1 MTVGAYIPQ
10 EPKWLQ
16 RRCSPVRPTYEHGTV
31 TRPGRGLAGKK
42 PDDGIA
48 VFFLEADVGGCERA
62 NTAKHY
68 QMLHVGDRLDLEL
81 KENESVAMSFQ
92 KDGERY
98 HLGFLNEQYTITAG
112 VSILLRYPSAFG
124 VIGDIYATVTEL
136 DLENSRWPR
145 AYIEIRCLSDVR
157 LRHTKKGFLLTPDK
171 TVVVKLLEPH
181 VKITIPNGVK
191 EIAPYAFSNNRRIR
205 SVILP
210 AGLRKIGHHAFVSTN
225 ISEVK
230 IPASVEDI
238 GHDAFANCPYDRCLS
253 TGNVNSSLVRFKVEK
268 GNARYESNR
277 GKLKDTQATK
287 DREKRPFEDF
297 GYYVTISMPWAN
309 SRYMTKDDMP
319 ALAELIARR
328 DARRKEKW
336 ARPTP
341 AMLADKCIKE
351 LQARG
356 SSPTLETVLAKF
368 NSLSGLKRNELVFA
382 VAEYGSEEQ
391 FNMMLATAAQS
402 PESLSFLLASAISRN
417 DHDLARRLALAG
429 TRLHSKRMRIPDNA
443 REGKTIPRTPIDLV
457 LQDVRHETLAEGK
470 TGAGAPCVDN
480 SGCIAA
486 LAEEDLLTR
495 ENLCEL
501 YQSARQSAA
510 PFAQERLQTIVRFVN
525 PDDVTDKL
533 DLCKNLIA
541 HKAQTELEHIFT
553 WPNFPTIDQLE
564 TLVRFANESG
574 DTEMAVMILEA
585 YRNQQPPEP
594 TESLML

>member
-16 RRCSPVRPTYEHGTV
+16 RRCNPVRPIYKQGTV

-48 VFFLEADVGGCERA
+48 VFFLEADVGGCGRA

-124 VIGDIYATVTEL
+124 VVGDIYATVTEL
-136 DLENSRWPR
+136 DLKSPRWPR

-157 LRHTKKGFLLTPDK
+157 LRHAKKGFLLTPDE
-171 TVVVKLLEPH
+171 TVVVKPLEPH
-181 VKITIPNGVK
+181 VKITIPNGVR
-191 EIAPYAFSNNRRIR
+191 EIAPYAFSNYRRIR

-210 AGLRKIGHHAFVSTN
+210 AGLRKIGHHAFMTTN

-230 IPASVEDI
+230 IPSSVEDI
-238 GHDAFANCPYDRCLS
+238 GHDAFTNCPYDRCLS
-253 TGNVNSSLVRFKVEK
+253 VGNMNSSLVRFKVEK

-297 GYYVTISMPWAN
+297 GYYVTVSMPWAN
-309 SRYMTKDDMP
+309 SRYMAKDDLP

-328 DARRKEKW
+328 DTRRKEKW

-341 AMLADKCIKE
+341 TMLADKCIKE
-351 LQARG
+351 LQMRG
-356 SSPTLETVLAKF
+356 SSPTLETVLAKL

-382 VAEYGSEEQ
+382 VAKYGGEKQ
-391 FNMMLATAAQS
+391 FDMMLATAAQS

-443 REGKTIPRTPIDLV
+443 REGKTILCTPIELA
-457 LQDVRHETLAEGK
+457 LQDMRVETAAEGK
-470 TGAGAPCVDN
+470 TDAGASCVDN
-480 SGCIAA
+480 SGCIAE
-486 LAEEDLLTR
+486 LAEEGLLTR
-495 ENLCEL
+495 ENLREL
-501 YQSARQSAA
+501 YQSTRRSAA
-510 PFAQERLQTIVRFVN
+510 PFAQERLQTIVRFVY

-541 HKAQTELEHIFT
+541 HKAQAELEHIFT

-574 DTEMAVMILEA
+574 DTEMAVRILEF

-594 TESLML
+594 TEGLML

>member
-16 RRCSPVRPTYEHGTV
+16 RRCNPVRPTYEQGTV
-31 TRPGRGLAGKK
+31 TRPGRGPAGKK

-48 VFFLEADVGGCERA
+48 VFFLEADMGGCERA
-62 NTAKHY
+62 NTAKPY

-81 KENESVAMSFQ
+81 KDNGSVAMSFQ
-92 KDGERY
+92 KDGERC
-98 HLGFLNEQYTITAG
+98 HLGFLNEQYAITAG

-136 DLENSRWPR
+136 DLEDPRWPR

-157 LRHTKKGFLLTPDK
+157 LRHTKKGFLLTPDE

-181 VKITIPNGVK
+181 VKITIPDGVK
-191 EIAPYAFSNNRRIR
+191 EIAPYAFSNDRRIR
-205 SVILP
+205 SVVLP
-210 AGLRKIGHHAFVSTN
+210 AGLRKIGHHAFASTS
-225 ISEVK
+225 ISEVN

-238 GHDAFANCPYDRCLS
+238 GFGAFANCPRDLCLHF
-253 TGNVNSSLVRFKVEK
+253 NNRKHSLVRYKVEK

-277 GKLKDTQATK
+277 GKLKDTQAPE

-341 AMLADKCIKE
+341 TMLADKCIKE

-368 NSLSGLKRNELVFA
+368 NSLSSLKRNELVFA
-382 VAEYGSEEQ
+382 VTEYGGEEQ

-443 REGKTIPRTPIDLV
+443 REGKTILCTPIDLV

-510 PFAQERLQTIVRFVN
+510 PFAQERLQTIVRFVH

-541 HKAQTELEHIFT
+541 HEAQAELEHTFT
-553 WPNFPTIDQLE
+553 WPNFPTIDQVE
-564 TLVRFANESG
+564 TLMQYANERG
-574 DTEMAVMILEA
+574 DTEMAVRIMEA
-585 YRNQQPPEP
+585 YRDQQPPEP
-594 TESLML
+594 TEGLLL

>member
-1 MTVGAYIPQ
+1 MTVGAYIPR

-16 RRCSPVRPTYEHGTV
+16 RRCSPVRPIYEHGTV
-31 TRPGRGLAGKK
+31 TRPGRGPAGKR

-48 VFFLEADVGGCERA
+48 VFFLEADVGGCQRA
-62 NTAKHY
+62 NTAKPY
-68 QMLHVGDRLDLEL
+68 QMLHVGDRLDLKL
-81 KENESVAMSFQ
+81 TENESVAMSFQ

-98 HLGFLNEQYTITAG
+98 HLGFLNEQYAITAG

-136 DLENSRWPR
+136 DLKSPKWPR

-157 LRHTKKGFLLTPDK
+157 LRHVKRGFLLTPDE
-171 TVVVKLLEPH
+171 TVVVKLLETH
-181 VKITIPNGVK
+181 VKITIPDGVK
-191 EIAPYAFSNNRRIR
+191 EIAPYAFSNDRRIR
-205 SVILP
+205 SVVLP
-210 AGLRKIGHHAFVSTN
+210 AGLRKIGHHAFASTS
-225 ISEVK
+225 ISEVN

-238 GHDAFANCPYDRCLS
+238 GRGAFANCPYDRCLFI
-253 TGNVNSSLVRFKVEK
+253 GNANSSLVRFKVEK

-277 GKLKDTQATK
+277 GKLKDTQAPK
-287 DREKRPFEDF
+287 DRENRPFE
-297 GYYVTISMPWAN
+297 YIACCTTISMPWAN

-319 ALAELIARR
+319 ALADLIARR

-341 AMLADKCIKE
+341 TMLADKCIKE

-382 VAEYGSEEQ
+382 VAEYGDEEQ
-391 FNMMLATAAQS
+391 FDMMLATTAQS
-402 PESLSFLLASAISRN
+402 PESLSFLFASAISRN
-417 DHDLARRLALAG
+417 DHDLAQRLALAG
-429 TRLHSKRMRIPDNA
+429 TKLHSKRMRIPDNA
-443 REGKTIPRTPIDLV
+443 HTGKTILCTPIDLT
-457 LQDVRHETLAEGK
+457 LQDVWFETAAEGK
-470 TGAGAPCVDN
+470 TGASVPYVDN
-480 SGCIAA
+480 SNCIAE
-486 LAEEDLLTR
+486 LAEENLLTR
-495 ENLCEL
+495 ENLREL
-501 YQSARQSAA
+501 YQSARRSAA
-510 PFAQERLQTIVRFVN
+510 PFAQERLQAIVRFVY

-541 HKAQTELEHIFT
+541 HKAQAELEHIFT

-574 DTEMAVMILEA
+574 DTEAAVRIMEA
-585 YRNQQPPEP
+585 YRGQQPPEP
-594 TESLML
+594 TEGLML

>member
-16 RRCSPVRPTYEHGTV
+16 RRCSPVRSTYEHGTV
-31 TRPGRGLAGKK
+31 TRPGRGPAGKK

-81 KENESVAMSFQ
+81 KDNGSVAMSFQ
-92 KDGERY
+92 KDERY
-98 HLGFLNEQYTITAG
+98 HLGFLNEQYATTAG

-136 DLENSRWPR
+136 DLKSPKWPR

-157 LRHTKKGFLLTPDK
+157 LRHAKKGFLLTPDE

-181 VKITIPNGVK
+181 VKITIPDGVK
-191 EIAPYAFSNNRRIR
+191 EIAPCAFSNNRRIR
-205 SVILP
+205 NVVLP
-210 AGLRKIGHHAFVSTN
+210 AGLRKIGHHAFASTN
-225 ISEVK
+225 ISEVT

-238 GHDAFANCPYDRCLS
+238 GFDAFANCPYGRCLFV
-253 TGNVNSSLVRFKVEK
+253 GNENSSLVRYKVEK

-277 GKLKDTQATK
+277 GKLKDTQAPK
-287 DREKRPFEDF
+287 DREKCPFEDF

-341 AMLADKCIKE
+341 TMLADKCIKE
-351 LQARG
+351 LQTRG

-391 FNMMLATAAQS
+391 FDMMLATAAQS
-402 PESLSFLLASAISRN
+402 PENLSFLLASAISRN
-417 DHDLARRLALAG
+417 DHELARRLALAG

-443 REGKTIPRTPIDLV
+443 REGKTILCTPVDLA
-457 LQDVRHETLAEGK
+457 LQDMRVETATEGK
-470 TGAGAPCVDN
+470 SSAGVQYVDN
-480 SGCIAA
+480 SDCIAA
-486 LAEEDLLTR
+486 LAEEGLLTR
-495 ENLCEL
+495 EDLREL
-501 YQSARQSAA
+501 YRGVRQSAA
-510 PFAQERLQTIVRFVN
+510 PFAQERLQTIVRFVH
-525 PDDVTDKL
+525 PDDVMDKL

-541 HKAQTELEHIFT
+541 HKAQAELEHTFT

-574 DTEMAVMILEA
+574 DTEMAVRILES

-594 TESLML
+594 TEGLML

>member
-16 RRCSPVRPTYEHGTV
+16 RRYSPVRPTFEQGTV
-31 TRPGRGLAGKK
+31 TRPGRGSAGKR

-48 VFFLEADVGGCERA
+48 VLFLEADVGGCERA
-62 NTAKHY
+62 NTAKPY

-81 KENESVAMSFQ
+81 KGNGSVAMSFQ
-92 KDGERY
+92 KDGECY
-98 HLGFLNEQYTITAG
+98 HLGFLNEQYAITAG

-136 DLENSRWPR
+136 DLKSPKWPR

-157 LRHTKKGFLLTPDK
+157 LRHVKRGFLLTSDE

-181 VKITIPNGVK
+181 VKITIPDGVR
-191 EIAPYAFSNNRRIR
+191 EIAPYAFSNDRRIR

-210 AGLRKIGHHAFVSTN
+210 AGLRKIGHHAFMTTN

-253 TGNVNSSLVRFKVEK
+253 TGNVNSSLVRYKVEK
-268 GNARYESNR
+268 GNERYQSSR
-277 GKLKDTQATK
+277 GKLKDARAPK
-287 DREKRPFEDF
+287 DRENRPFEHIACCT
-297 GYYVTISMPWAN
+297 TISMPWAN
-309 SRYMTKDDMP
+309 SRYMTKDDLP
-319 ALAELIARR
+319 ALAELLARR
-328 DARRKEKW
+328 DARRKERW
-336 ARPTP
+336 AHPTP
-341 AMLADKCIKE
+341 TMLADKCIKE

-356 SSPTLETVLAKF
+356 SSPTLETVLAKL
-368 NSLSGLKRNELVFA
+368 NALSGLKRNELVFA
-382 VAEYGSEEQ
+382 VAEYGGEEQ
-391 FNMMLATAAQS
+391 FDMMLATAAQS

-417 DHDLARRLALAG
+417 DHDLARRLALVG
-429 TRLHSKRMRIPDNA
+429 TKLHSKRMRIPDNA
-443 REGKTIPRTPIDLV
+443 REGKTILCAPIDLA
-457 LQDVRHETLAEGK
+457 LQDARYETLAEGK
-470 TGAGAPCVDN
+470 TGAGVPCVDN
-480 SGCIAA
+480 SGCIAV

-495 ENLCEL
+495 ENLREL
-501 YQSARQSAA
+501 YHSAQKSTV
-510 PFAQERLQTIVRFVN
+510 PFAQERLQTIVRFVH
-525 PDDVTDKL
+525 PDDVMDKL

-541 HKAQTELEHIFT
+541 HKAQAELEHTFT

-564 TLVRFANESG
+564 ALVQYANEQS
-574 DTEMAVMILEA
+574 DTEAAVRILEA

-594 TESLML
+594 TEGLML

>member
-1 MTVGAYIPQ
+1 MTVGAYIPR

-16 RRCSPVRPTYEHGTV
+16 RRCSPVRPTYEHGTT
-31 TRPGRGLAGKK
+31 TRPGRGPAGKR

-81 KENESVAMSFQ
+81 KDNGSVAMSFH

-98 HLGFLNEQYTITAG
+98 HLGFLNEQYATTAG

-136 DLENSRWPR
+136 DLESPKWPR

-157 LRHTKKGFLLTPDK
+157 LRRTKKGFLLTPDE

-181 VKITIPNGVK
+181 VKITIPDGVK
-191 EIAPYAFSNNRRIR
+191 EIAPCAFSNNRRIR

-210 AGLRKIGHHAFVSTN
+210 AGLCKIGHHAFASTN
-225 ISEVK
+225 ISEIN

-238 GHDAFANCPYDRCLS
+238 GRNAFANCPYDRCLFV
-253 TGNVNSSLVRFKVEK
+253 GNANSSLVRFKVEK

-277 GKLKDTQATK
+277 GKLKDTQAPK

-309 SRYMTKDDMP
+309 SRYMTNEDLP

-328 DARRKEKW
+328 DARRKERW
-336 ARPTP
+336 AHPTP
-341 AMLADKCIKE
+341 TMLADKCIKE
-351 LQARG
+351 LQTRG
-356 SSPTLETVLAKF
+356 SSPTFGTVLAKF
-368 NSLSGLKRNELVFA
+368 NSLSGLKRNDFVFA
-382 VAEYGSEEQ
+382 VAEYGGEEQ
-391 FNMMLATAAQS
+391 FNMMLATATQS
-402 PESLSFLLASAISRN
+402 PENLSFLLASAISHN
-417 DHDLARRLALAG
+417 DHDLARRLTLAG
-429 TRLHSKRMRIPDNA
+429 ARLHSKRMRIPDNA
-443 REGKTIPRTPIDLV
+443 REGKTILCTPIDLA
-457 LQDVRHETLAEGK
+457 LQDVRIETLTEGK
-470 TGAGAPCVDN
+470 TDAGVPCVDN
-480 SGCIAA
+480 SSCIAA
-486 LAEEDLLTR
+486 LAEEDLLTHD
-495 ENLCEL
+495 NLREL
-501 YQSARQSAA
+501 YQSARRSAA
-510 PFAQERLQTIVRFVN
+510 PFAQERLQTIVRFVD

-541 HKAQTELEHIFT
+541 HNAQAELEHTFT

-574 DTEMAVMILEA
+574 DTEIAVRLLES
-585 YRNQQPPEP
+585 YRDQQPPEP
-594 TESLML
+594 TEGLML

>member
-16 RRCSPVRPTYEHGTV
+16 RRYSPVRPTFEQGTV
-31 TRPGRGLAGKK
+31 TRPGRGSAGKR

-62 NTAKHY
+62 NTAKPY

-81 KENESVAMSFQ
+81 KGNGSVAMSFQ
-92 KDGERY
+92 KDGECY
-98 HLGFLNEQYTITAG
+98 HLGFLNEQYAITAG

-136 DLENSRWPR
+136 DLEDPKWPR

-157 LRHTKKGFLLTPDK
+157 LRHAKKGFLLTPDE

-181 VKITIPNGVK
+181 VKITIPDRVR
-191 EIAPYAFSNNRRIR
+191 EIAPYAFSNDRRIR

-230 IPASVEDI
+230 IPSSVEDI
-238 GHDAFANCPYDRCLS
+238 GHDAYATCPYDRCLS
-253 TGNVNSSLVRFKVEK
+253 VGNMNSSLVRFKVEK
-268 GNARYESNR
+268 GNARYESSR
-277 GKLKDTQATK
+277 GKLKDTQAQK
-287 DREKRPFEDF
+287 DRENRPFEHIAC
-297 GYYVTISMPWAN
+297 YTTVSMPWAN

-336 ARPTP
+336 AHPTP
-341 AMLADKCIKE
+341 TMLADKCIKE

-356 SSPTLETVLAKF
+356 SSPTLGTVLAKF
-368 NSLSGLKRNELVFA
+368 NALSGLKRNELVFA
-382 VAEYGSEEQ
+382 VAEYGGEEQ
-391 FNMMLATAAQS
+391 LDMMLATAAQS
-402 PESLSFLLASAISRN
+402 PESLSFLLGSAISRN
-417 DHDLARRLALAG
+417 DHDLAQRLAQAG
-429 TRLHSKRMRIPDNA
+429 TRLHNKRMRFPDNA
-443 REGKTIPRTPIDLV
+443 RAGKTILCTPVDLA
-457 LQDVRHETLAEGK
+457 LQDVRVEMLAEGK
-470 TGAGAPCVDN
+470 TGASTPCVDN
-480 SGCIAA
+480 SDCIAA
-486 LAEEDLLTR
+486 LAEEGLLTR
-495 ENLCEL
+495 ENLREL
-501 YQSARQSAA
+501 YQSTRRSTA
-510 PFAQERLQTIVRFVN
+510 PFAQERLQTIVRFVH
-525 PDDVTDKL
+525 PDDVADKL

-541 HKAQTELEHIFT
+541 HNAQAELEHTFT

-564 TLVRFANESG
+564 ALVRFANEQG
-574 DTEMAVMILEA
+574 DTEAAVRILEA

-594 TESLML
+594 TQDLML

>member
-16 RRCSPVRPTYEHGTV
+16 RRCNPVRPTYQQGTV
-31 TRPGRGLAGKK
+31 IRPGRGPAGKK

-62 NTAKHY
+62 NTAKPY

-81 KENESVAMSFQ
+81 KDNGSVAMSLQ

-98 HLGFLNEQYTITAG
+98 HLGFLNEQYAITAG

-136 DLENSRWPR
+136 DLKSPKWPR

-157 LRHTKKGFLLTPDK
+157 LRHVKRGFLLTPDE
-171 TVVVKLLEPH
+171 TVVVKLLETH
-181 VKITIPNGVK
+181 VKITIPDGVK
-191 EIAPYAFSNNRRIR
+191 EIAPYAFSNDRRIR
-205 SVILP
+205 SVVLP
-210 AGLRKIGHHAFVSTN
+210 AELRKISHHAFMSTN
-225 ISEVK
+225 ISKVK

-238 GHDAFANCPYDRCLS
+238 GHDAFANCPRDLCLS
-253 TGNVNSSLVRFKVEK
+253 VGNMNSSFVRYKVEK

-277 GKLKDTQATK
+277 GKLKDTQAPK
-287 DREKRPFEDF
+287 DRENRPFE
-297 GYYVTISMPWAN
+297 YIACCTTVSMPWAN

-341 AMLADKCIKE
+341 TMLADKCIKE

-356 SSPTLETVLAKF
+356 SSPTLEIVLAKF
-368 NSLSGLKRNELVFA
+368 NTLSALKRNELVFA
-382 VAEYGSEEQ
+382 VAEYGGEEQ
-391 FNMMLATAAQS
+391 FDMMLATAAQS

-429 TRLHSKRMRIPDNA
+429 ARLHSKRMRIPDNA
-443 REGKTIPRTPIDLV
+443 REGKTILCTPVELA
-457 LQDVRHETLAEGK
+457 LQDMRHETLAETK
-470 TGAGAPCVDN
+470 TGASAPCVDN
-480 SGCIAA
+480 SECIAA
-486 LAEEDLLTR
+486 LAKEGLLTR
-495 ENLCEL
+495 ENLREL
-501 YQSARQSAA
+501 YQGVRQSAA
-510 PFAQERLQTIVRFVN
+510 PFAQERLQTIVRFVY

-541 HKAQTELEHIFT
+541 HNARTELEHAFT

-564 TLVRFANESG
+564 ALVQFANESG
-574 DTEMAVMILEA
+574 DTEMAVRILGS

-594 TESLML
+594 TEGLML

>member
-16 RRCSPVRPTYEHGTV
+16 RRYSPVRPTYEHGTV
-31 TRPGRGLAGKK
+31 TRPGRGPAGKK

-62 NTAKHY
+62 NTAKPY

-81 KENESVAMSFQ
+81 KDNGSVAMSFQ

-98 HLGFLNEQYTITAG
+98 HLGFLNEQYATTAG

-136 DLENSRWPR
+136 DLKSPKWPR

-157 LRHTKKGFLLTPDK
+157 LRHAKKGFLLTPDE

-181 VKITIPNGVK
+181 VKITIPDGVK
-191 EIAPYAFSNNRRIR
+191 EIAPYAFSRNLRIR
-205 SVILP
+205 NVVLP
-210 AGLRKIGHHAFVSTN
+210 AGLRKIGHHAFASTS

-238 GHDAFANCPYDRCLS
+238 GRDAFANCPYDRCLFV
-253 TGNVNSSLVRFKVEK
+253 GNANSSLVRFKVEK

-277 GKLKDTQATK
+277 GKLKDTQAPK
-287 DREKRPFEDF
+287 DRENRPSE
-297 GYYVTISMPWAN
+297 YIACCTTVSMPWAN

-341 AMLADKCIKE
+341 TMLADKCIKE
-351 LQARG
+351 LQTRG
-356 SSPTLETVLAKF
+356 SSPALETVLAKF
-368 NSLSGLKRNELVFA
+368 KSLSGLKRNELVFA
-382 VAEYGSEEQ
+382 VAEYGGEEQ
-391 FNMMLATAAQS
+391 FDMMLATAAQS
-402 PESLSFLLASAISRN
+402 PESLSFLLASAISSN

-429 TRLHSKRMRIPDNA
+429 TRLHSKRMRTPDNA
-443 REGKTIPRTPIDLV
+443 REGKTILCTPVDLA
-457 LQDVRHETLAEGK
+457 LQDMRVETATEGK
-470 TGAGAPCVDN
+470 SSAGVPCVDN

-486 LAEEDLLTR
+486 LAEEGLFTR
-495 ENLCEL
+495 ENLREL
-501 YQSARQSAA
+501 YQSARRSAA
-510 PFAQERLQTIVRFVN
+510 PFAQERLQTIVRFVY
-525 PDDVTDKL
+525 PDDITDKL

-541 HKAQTELEHIFT
+541 HNARTELEHAFT

-564 TLVRFANESG
+564 ALVRFANESD
-574 DTEMAVMILEA
+574 DTEMAVRILES

-594 TESLML
+594 TEGLML

>member
-16 RRCSPVRPTYEHGTV
+16 RRCSPVRPIYKQGTV

-68 QMLHVGDRLDLEL
+68 QMLHVGDRLDLKL
-81 KENESVAMSFQ
+81 TENESVAMSFQ

-98 HLGFLNEQYTITAG
+98 HLGFLNEQYAITAG

-124 VIGDIYATVTEL
+124 VIGDIHATVTEL
-136 DLENSRWPR
+136 DLKSPKWPR

-157 LRHTKKGFLLTPDK
+157 LRHVKRGFLLTPDE
-171 TVVVKLLEPH
+171 TVVVKLLGTH
-181 VKITIPNGVK
+181 VKITIPDGVK

-205 SVILP
+205 SVVLP
-210 AGLRKIGHHAFVSTN
+210 AGLRKIGHHAFASTN

-238 GHDAFANCPYDRCLS
+238 GFDAFANCPRDLCLS
-253 TGNVNSSLVRFKVEK
+253 TGNMNSSLVRYKVEK

-277 GKLKDTQATK
+277 GKLKDTQAPE

-341 AMLADKCIKE
+341 TMLADKCIKE
-351 LQARG
+351 LQTRG
-356 SSPTLETVLAKF
+356 SSPSLETILAKL
-368 NSLSGLKRNELVFA
+368 NSLSGLKRNELAFA
-382 VAEYGSEEQ
+382 VTEYGGEEQ
-391 FNMMLATAAQS
+391 FDMMLTMAARS
-402 PESLSFLLASAISRN
+402 PESLSFLLASVISRN

-429 TRLHSKRMRIPDNA
+429 TRLHSKRMRVPDNA
-443 REGKTIPRTPIDLV
+443 REGKTILCTPIELA
-457 LQDVRHETLAEGK
+457 LQNVRFGAAAEGK
-470 TGAGAPCVDN
+470 TSAGAPCVDN
-480 SGCIAA
+480 SNCIAA
-486 LAEEDLLTR
+486 LAEEGLLTR
-495 ENLCEL
+495 ESLREL
-501 YQSARQSAA
+501 YQGVRQSAA
-510 PFAQERLQTIVRFVN
+510 PFAQERLQAIVRFVY

-541 HKAQTELEHIFT
+541 HNARTELEHAFT
-553 WPNFPTIDQLE
+553 WPNFPTIDQVE
-564 TLVRFANESG
+564 ALVQYANERG
-574 DTEMAVMILEA
+574 DTEAAVRILES
-585 YRNQQPPEP
+585 YRNQQPADP
-594 TESLML
+594 TEGLML

>member
-1 MTVGAYIPQ
+1 MTVGAYIPR

-16 RRCSPVRPTYEHGTV
+16 RRCSPVRPTYQQGTV
-31 TRPGRGLAGKK
+31 IRPGRGLAGKK

-62 NTAKHY
+62 NTAKPY

-81 KENESVAMSFQ
+81 KDNGSVAMSLQ

-98 HLGFLNEQYTITAG
+98 HLGFLNEQYAITAG

-136 DLENSRWPR
+136 DLKSPKWPR

-157 LRHTKKGFLLTPDK
+157 LRHVKRGFLLTPDE

-181 VKITIPNGVK
+181 VKITIPDGVK
-191 EIAPYAFSNNRRIR
+191 EIAPCAFSNDRRIR

-210 AGLRKIGHHAFVSTN
+210 AGLRKIGHHAFMTTN

-230 IPASVEDI
+230 IPSSVEDI
-238 GHDAFANCPYDRCLS
+238 GHDAFTNCPYDRCLS
-253 TGNVNSSLVRFKVEK
+253 VGNMNSSLVRFKVEK

-277 GKLKDTQATK
+277 GKLKDTRAPE

-297 GYYVTISMPWAN
+297 GYYATVSMPWAN
-309 SRYMTKDDMP
+309 SRYMAKDDLP

-328 DARRKEKW
+328 DTRRKERW
-336 ARPTP
+336 AHPTP
-341 AMLADKCIKE
+341 TMLADKCIKE
-351 LQARG
+351 LQGRG

-368 NSLSGLKRNELVFA
+368 NSLSDLKRNELIFA
-382 VAEYGSEEQ
+382 VAEYGGAEQ
-391 FNMMLATAAQS
+391 FDMMLATAAQS

-417 DHDLARRLALAG
+417 DHDLAQSLAQAG
-429 TRLHSKRMRIPDNA
+429 ARLHSKRMRIPDNTHT
-443 REGKTIPRTPIDLV
+443 GKTILCTPIELA
-457 LQDVRHETLAEGK
+457 LQDMRVETTAEGK
-470 TGAGAPCVDN
+470 SSAGVQYVDN
-480 SGCIAA
+480 SGCITE
-486 LAEEDLLTR
+486 LAEEGLLTR
-495 ENLCEL
+495 ENLREL
-501 YQSARQSAA
+501 YQSARRSTA
-510 PFAQERLQTIVRFVN
+510 PFAQEKLQTIVHFVH

-533 DLCKNLIA
+533 DLCKSLIA
-541 HKAQTELEHIFT
+541 HKAQAELEHIFT

-574 DTEMAVMILEA
+574 DTEAAVRIMEA
-585 YRNQQPPEP
+585 YRGQQPPEP
-594 TESLML
+594 TEGLML

>member
-16 RRCSPVRPTYEHGTV
+16 RRCSPVRPTYEQGTV
-31 TRPGRGLAGKK
+31 TRPGRGPAGKR

-68 QMLHVGDRLDLEL
+68 QMLRVGDRLDLKL
-81 KENESVAMSFQ
+81 TENESVAMSFQ

-98 HLGFLNEQYTITAG
+98 HLGFLNEQYAITAG

-145 AYIEIRCLSDVR
+145 TYIEIRCLSDVR
-157 LRHTKKGFLLTPDK
+157 LRHAKKGFLLTPDE

-181 VKITIPNGVK
+181 VKITIPDGVK
-191 EIAPYAFSNNRRIR
+191 EIAPYAFSNDRRIR
-205 SVILP
+205 SVVLP
-210 AGLRKIGHHAFVSTN
+210 AGLRKIGHHAFASTS
-225 ISEVK
+225 ISEVN

-238 GHDAFANCPYDRCLS
+238 GFDAFANCPRDLCLHF
-253 TGNVNSSLVRFKVEK
+253 NNRKHSLVRYKVEK

-277 GKLKDTQATK
+277 GKLKDTQAPE
-287 DREKRPFEDF
+287 DRENRPFEHIACCTT
-297 GYYVTISMPWAN
+297 VSMPWAN
-309 SRYMTKDDMP
+309 SRYMTKDDLP
-319 ALAELIARR
+319 ALAELIVRR

-341 AMLADKCIKE
+341 TMLADKCIKE
-351 LQARG
+351 LQTRG

-382 VAEYGSEEQ
+382 VAEYGGEEQ
-391 FNMMLATAAQS
+391 FDMMLATAARL

-417 DHDLARRLALAG
+417 DHELARRLALAG
-429 TRLHSKRMRIPDNA
+429 ARLHSKQMRVPDNA
-443 REGKTIPRTPIDLV
+443 REGKTILCTPIELA
-457 LQDVRHETLAEGK
+457 LQNVRFETAEEGK
-470 TGAGAPCVDN
+470 PGTGVQYVDN
-480 SGCIAA
+480 SDCIAE

-495 ENLCEL
+495 ENLREL
-501 YQSARQSAA
+501 YQSAQRSAA
-510 PFAQERLQTIVRFVN
+510 PFAQERLQTIVRFVY

-541 HKAQTELEHIFT
+541 HNARTELEHTFT
-553 WPNFPTIDQLE
+553 WPNFPTVDQLE

-574 DTEMAVMILEA
+574 DTEAAVRVMEA
-585 YRNQQPPEP
+585 YRGQRPTDP
-594 TESLML
+594 TEGLML

>member
-16 RRCSPVRPTYEHGTV
+16 RRYSPVRPTYEHGTV
-31 TRPGRGLAGKK
+31 TRPGRGPAGKK

-62 NTAKHY
+62 NTAKPY

-81 KENESVAMSFQ
+81 KGNGSVAMSFQ
-92 KDGERY
+92 KDGECY
-98 HLGFLNEQYTITAG
+98 HLGFLNEQYAITAG

-136 DLENSRWPR
+136 DLEDPKWPR

-157 LRHTKKGFLLTPDK
+157 LRHAKKGFLLTPDE

-181 VKITIPNGVK
+181 VKITIPDGVK
-191 EIAPYAFSNNRRIR
+191 EIAPYAFSKDRRIR
-205 SVILP
+205 SVVLP
-210 AGLRKIGHHAFVSTN
+210 AGLRKIGHHAFASTS
-225 ISEVK
+225 ISEVN

-238 GHDAFANCPYDRCLS
+238 GFDAFANCPRDLCLHF
-253 TGNVNSSLVRFKVEK
+253 NNRKHSLVRYKVEK

-277 GKLKDTQATK
+277 GKLKDTQAPE
-287 DREKRPFEDF
+287 DRKKRPFEDF
-297 GYYVTISMPWAN
+297 GYYVTVSMPWAN
-309 SRYMTKDDMP
+309 SRYMTKDDLP

-341 AMLADKCIKE
+341 TMLADKCIKE

-382 VAEYGSEEQ
+382 VAEYGSETQ
-391 FNMMLATAAQS
+391 FDTMMATAAQS

-443 REGKTIPRTPIDLV
+443 HEGKTILCTPVDLA
-457 LQDVRHETLAEGK
+457 LQDMRYETAAEGK
-470 TGAGAPCVDN
+470 TGASMPYVDN
-480 SGCIAA
+480 SSCIAA
-486 LAEEDLLTR
+486 LAEEGLFTR
-495 ENLCEL
+495 KNLSEL
-501 YQSARQSAA
+501 YQGTRRSAT
-510 PFAQERLQTIVRFVN
+510 PFAQERLQTIVRFVH

-533 DLCKNLIA
+533 DLCENLIA
-541 HKAQTELEHIFT
+541 HKAQAELEHTFT
-553 WPNFPTIDQLE
+553 WPNFPTIDQIE
-564 TLVRFANESG
+564 TLVRFANERG
-574 DTEMAVMILEA
+574 DTEAAVQILEA
-585 YRNQQPPEP
+585 YRNQQPADP
-594 TESLML
+594 TEGLML

>member
-16 RRCSPVRPTYEHGTV
+16 RRCSPVRPIYKQGTV
-31 TRPGRGLAGKK
+31 TRPGRGPAGKR

-68 QMLHVGDRLDLEL
+68 QMLHVGDRLDLKL
-81 KENESVAMSFQ
+81 MENESVAMSFQ

-98 HLGFLNEQYTITAG
+98 HLGFLNEQYAITAG

-136 DLENSRWPR
+136 DLKSPKWPR

-157 LRHTKKGFLLTPDK
+157 LRHVKRGFLLTSDE

-181 VKITIPNGVK
+181 VKITIPDGVK
-191 EIAPYAFSNNRRIR
+191 EIAPYVFSNNRRIR
-205 SVILP
+205 NVVLP
-210 AGLRKIGHHAFVSTN
+210 AGLRKIGHHAFASTN
-225 ISEVK
+225 ISEVN

-238 GHDAFANCPYDRCLS
+238 GFDAFANCPRDLCLRF
-253 TGNVNSSLVRFKVEK
+253 NNRKHSLVRYKVEK

-277 GKLKDTQATK
+277 GKLKDTQAPE
-287 DREKRPFEDF
+287 DREKCPFEDF

-341 AMLADKCIKE
+341 TMLADKCIKE
-351 LQARG
+351 LQTRG

-391 FNMMLATAAQS
+391 FDMMLATAAQS
-402 PESLSFLLASAISRN
+402 PENLSFLLASAISRN
-417 DHDLARRLALAG
+417 DHELARRLALAG

-443 REGKTIPRTPIDLV
+443 REGKTILCTPIELA
-457 LQDVRHETLAEGK
+457 LQDVRFETAAEGK
-470 TGAGAPCVDN
+470 TGASVPYVDN
-480 SGCIAA
+480 SSCIAA
-486 LAEEDLLTR
+486 LAEEGLLTR
-495 ENLCEL
+495 ENLREL
-501 YQSARQSAA
+501 YQGVRQSAA
-510 PFAQERLQTIVRFVN
+510 PFAQERLQAIVRFVY
-525 PDDVTDKL
+525 PDGVTDKL

-541 HKAQTELEHIFT
+541 NKAQAELEHAFT

-574 DTEMAVMILEA
+574 DTEMAVRILES

-594 TESLML
+594 TEGLML